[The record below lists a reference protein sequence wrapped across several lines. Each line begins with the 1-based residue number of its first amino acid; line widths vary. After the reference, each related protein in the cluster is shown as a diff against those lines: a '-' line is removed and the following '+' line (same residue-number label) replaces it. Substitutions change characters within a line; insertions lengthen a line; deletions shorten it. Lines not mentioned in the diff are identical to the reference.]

1 MADFGIN
8 PNIAMGFQGN
18 AANKPMTLNELI
30 SMSRNVMETSRLAE
44 LYPELIKKTQAE
56 TSSAETGAAKS
67 AMQLAQDKA
76 KAILNGQV
84 SLMINPLVIEAEANP
99 ESVDRTALVNLVTQN
114 AIIQSKNAGIDW
126 EKQGKELARPYIE
139 MAENNPGNL
148 MQFFKERHM
157 AALDD
162 ATRATKFAE
171 GKGIGVSTLPRR
183 GATSGGV
190 TSEQMTAPIRGQDLM
205 VAPVTENQVGIS
217 AIQGGP
223 PTTQMAQGPA
233 QGQAQGQA
241 QARMPVG
248 QMVQPETTN
257 YPLMFE
263 PPSRAGIQRPKREG
277 EDSAIKFG
285 EEARN
290 SLTKRQL
297 SMTKSRDDLDQVI
310 RTASKILS
318 EKVLPETGAIGGIKR
333 KFAELT
339 GDPTYQKLQKDIAN
353 VQQSNLQALS
363 AGGNSVA
370 GLELNRDAMG
380 NVSYDPEVIVDIA
393 RRTKA
398 DLTNLDMMANGMNKH
413 FQRYGD
419 ANASRYMQMW
429 SANADSKI
437 FQLMDINKDIPN
449 PKMREAAAA
458 KVLEGMS
465 QEQRNV
471 LNQKYQRILKL
482 TTTGDIA
489 Q

>member
-18 AANKPMTLNELI
+18 AANKPMTLNELVGLT
-30 SMSRNVMETSRLAE
+30 RNVMETSRLAE
-44 LYPELIKKTQAE
+44 LYPELIRKAKAE

-67 AMQLAQDKA
+67 AMQLAQERSN
-76 KAILNGQV
+76 AILNGQV
-84 SLMINPLVIEAEANP
+84 SLIINPLVQEAEINP
-99 ESVDRTALVNLVTQN
+99 NGVDRKALVNLVTQN
-114 AIIQSKNAGIDW
+114 AIIQSKNAGMDW
-126 EKQGKELARPYIE
+126 EKQGKELASQYIE
-139 MAENNPGNL
+139 MAENDPGNL
-148 MQFFKERHM
+148 MQFLKERHM
-157 AALDD
+157 IALDA
-162 ATRATKFAE
+162 ATRANKFAE
-171 GKGIGVSTLPRR
+171 GKGVGVSTLPRR
-183 GATSGGV
+183 SPTSGGV

-205 VAPVTENQVGIS
+205 VAPVTENQVDVS
-217 AIQGGP
+217 AIPGS
-223 PTTQMAQGPA
+223 TAQMAQGP
-233 QGQAQGQA
+233 AQGQA

-248 QMVQPETTN
+248 QMVQPEMTN
-257 YPLMFE
+257 FPLMFE

-310 RTASKILS
+310 RSASKILS
-318 EKVLPETGAIGGIKR
+318 EKILPETGLIGGIKR
-333 KFAELT
+333 KFAEQA

-398 DLTNLDMMANGMNKH
+398 DLTNLDLMANGMNKH

-437 FQLMDINKDIPN
+437 FQLMDINKDIPD
-449 PKMREAAAA
+449 PKLREAAAA

-465 QEQRNV
+465 QAQREA
-471 LNQKYQRILKL
+471 LDQKYQRILKL
-482 TTTGDIA
+482 TTTGDIS

>member
-8 PNIAMGFQGN
+8 PNIAMGFQGGS
-18 AANKPMTLNELI
+18 ANKPMTLNELI
-30 SMSRNVMETSRLAE
+30 SMSRNVIETSRLAE
-44 LYPELIKKTQAE
+44 LYPELIRKTQAE
-56 TSSAETGAAKS
+56 TRSAETGAAKS
-67 AMQLAQDKA
+67 EMDLRLAKV
-76 KAILNGQV
+76 KAISDGQI
-84 SLMINPLVIEAEANP
+84 SMIMNPLIQQAEADPN
-99 ESVDRTALVNLVTQN
+99 SVDRNALVNLVTQN
-114 AIIQSKNAGIDW
+114 AMMQSKNLGIDY
-126 EKQGKELARPYIE
+126 EKEGKELARPYIE
-139 MAENNPGNL
+139 MAQNNPGNL

-157 AALDD
+157 AGLD
-162 ATRATKFAE
+162 AASRATAFAE
-171 GKGIGVSTLPRR
+171 GRGVGVSTLPRR
-183 GATSGGV
+183 SPTGV
-190 TSEQMTAPIRGQDLM
+190 TSEQMTAPIRGQDLTA
-205 VAPVTENQVGIS
+205 APVTENQVGIS
-217 AIQGGP
+217 AIQGGA

-233 QGQAQGQA
+233 QGQAQ
-241 QARMPVG
+241 MPIS

-419 ANASRYMQMW
+419 ANANRYMQMW

-437 FQLMDINKDIPN
+437 FQLMDINKDITD
-449 PKMREAAAA
+449 PKLRQAAAG

-465 QEQRNV
+465 PEQRNV
-471 LNQKYQRILKL
+471 LNQKYQRILRL

>member
-1 MADFGIN
+1 MADFGLN
-8 PNIAMGFQGN
+8 PQIPLGAQGPKRTSLGELLGTATKAMEFE
-18 AANKPMTLNELI
+18 KL
-30 SMSRNVMETSRLAE
+30 SE
-44 LYPELIKKTQAE
+44 LYPSLIKKTQAE
-56 TSSAETGAAKS
+56 ADTSELALQQKRVQAVTTNLTAA
-67 AMQLAQDKA
+67 
-76 KAILNGQV
+76 IN
-84 SLMINPLVIEAEANP
+84 NPLLIKLEENPNLIPQKDVISFLKQYGDQQA
-99 ESVDRTALVNLVTQN
+99 R
-114 AIIQSKNAGIDW
+114 IAGVP
-126 EKQGKELARPYIE
+126 KQKADEMLAPYYEI
-139 MAENNPGNL
+139 AQNNPRQL
-148 MQFFKERHM
+148 RTYFKSRLL
-157 AALDD
+157 AGLDD
-162 ATRATKFAE
+162 ATK
-171 GKGIGVSTLPRR
+171 VSTYGGNNPIAVSTVPSDQSTVT
-183 GATSGGV
+183 GPGV
-190 TSEQMTAPIRGQDLM
+190 TSEAMTAPIRGQDLT

-217 AIQGGP
+217 AIPGGA
-223 PTTQMAQGPA
+223 PTTAPAPMAAPMA
-233 QGQAQGQA
+233 A
-241 QARMPVG
+241 G
-248 QMVQPETTN
+248 QMVQPEVSN
-257 YPLMFE
+257 FPLMFE
-263 PPSRAGIQRPKREG
+263 PPARAGIQRPKREG

-318 EKVLPETGAIGGIKR
+318 EKVLPETGPIGGFKR
-333 KFAELT
+333 KIYELA

-398 DLTNLDMMANGMNKH
+398 DLTNLDMMATGMQKH
-413 FQRYGD
+413 YQKYGD
-419 ANASRYMQMW
+419 ANGSRYMQMW

-437 FQLMDINKDIPN
+437 FQLMDINRDIPD
-449 PKMREAAAA
+449 PKMRQAAAA

-465 QEQRNV
+465 AEQRNI

-482 TTTGDIA
+482 STTGDIA

>member
-8 PNIAMGFQGN
+8 PQIPLGVQGPKRTSIGELLGTATKAM
-18 AANKPMTLNELI
+18 EY
-30 SMSRNVMETSRLAE
+30 SRLSE
-44 LYPELIKKTQAE
+44 LYPELIKKTQQEVRSGELGIAE
-56 TSSAETGAAKS
+56 KELTGMVSRLSSAINNPMVIQAEEDPNSVDQQKLIQYITTAGRD
-67 AMQLAQDKA
+67 QA
-76 KAILNGQV
+76 KAMKIDPKRADEL
-84 SLMINPLVIEAEANP
+84 LAP
-99 ESVDRTALVNLVTQN
+99 
-114 AIIQSKNAGIDW
+114 IIRVAT
-126 EKQGKELARPYIE
+126 E
-139 MAENNPGNL
+139 NPGML
-148 MQFFKERHM
+148 RGALKEELLSR
-157 AALDD
+157 LDS
-162 ATRATKFAE
+162 ASRVSTLGGTNPM
-171 GKGIGVSTLPRR
+171 GVSTIPPNQPAFRR
-183 GATSGGV
+183 PGV
-190 TSEQMTAPIRGQDLM
+190 TPEAMTAPLRGPVQGQNLM

-217 AIQGGP
+217 AIQGGA
-223 PTTQMAQGPA
+223 PTTQMAQAPA
-233 QGQAQGQA
+233 QA
-241 QARMPVG
+241 QAPASMPVG
-248 QMVQPETTN
+248 QMVQPETAN
-257 YPLMFE
+257 FPLMFE
-263 PPSRAGIQRPKREG
+263 PPTRAGIQRPKREG

-419 ANASRYMQMW
+419 ANANRYMQMW

-437 FQLMDINKDIPN
+437 FQLMDINKDISD
-449 PKMREAAAA
+449 PKLRQAAAA

-465 QEQRNV
+465 PEQRNV
-471 LNQKYQRILKL
+471 LNQKYQRILRL

>member
-8 PNIAMGFQGN
+8 PNIAMGFTGN
-18 AANKPMTLNELI
+18 QANKPMTLNELVGLTK
-30 SMSRNVMETSRLAE
+30 NVMETSRLAE
-44 LYPELIKKTQAE
+44 LYPELIRKTQAE
-56 TSSAETGAAKS
+56 VKTAEAGAQKS
-67 AMQLAQDKA
+67 EMDLQLAKVKSIAD
-76 KAILNGQV
+76 GQI
-84 SLMINPLVIEAEANP
+84 SMIINPLVQQAEADPN
-99 ESVDRTALVNLVTQN
+99 SVDRNALVKLVTDN
-114 AIIQSKNAGIDW
+114 AIMQSRNAGLDW
-126 EKQGKELARPYIE
+126 EKEGKKLAAPYIE
-139 MAENNPGNL
+139 TAMNNPGNL
-148 MQFFKERHM
+148 MQLYKERHM
-157 AALDD
+157 AGLD
-162 ATRATKFAE
+162 AASRATAFAE
-171 GKGIGVSTLPRR
+171 GRGVGVSTLPRR
-183 GATSGGV
+183 PAGV
-190 TSEQMTAPIRGQDLM
+190 TSEQMTAPIRGQDLT
-205 VAPVTENQVGIS
+205 VAPVTENRVGIS
-217 AIQGGP
+217 AISGGA
-223 PTTQMAQGPA
+223 PTTQMPQVPA
-233 QGQAQGQA
+233 QAN
-241 QARMPVG
+241 MPMP
-248 QMVQPETTN
+248 QMVQPEITN

-277 EDSAIKFG
+277 EDSAIRFG

-297 SMTKSRDDLDQVI
+297 SLTKSRDDLDQVI

-318 EKVLPETGAIGGIKR
+318 EKTLPETGAIGGIKR

-398 DLTNLDMMANGMNKH
+398 DLTNLDLMANGMNKH
-413 FQRYGD
+413 FQKYGD
-419 ANASRYMQMW
+419 ANANRYMQMW

-437 FQLMDINKDIPN
+437 FQIMDINKDIPD
-449 PKMREAAAA
+449 PKMRQAAAA

-465 QEQRNV
+465 PEQRNV
-471 LNQKYQRILKL
+471 LNQKYQRIIKL
-482 TTTGDIA
+482 STTGDLM

>member
-1 MADFGIN
+1 MLA
-8 PNIAMGFQGN
+8 PYYQIAQNDPGKLRSYF
-18 AANKPMTLNELI
+18 K
-30 SMSRNVMETSRLAE
+30 SRL
-44 LYPELIKKTQAE
+44 I
-56 TSSAETGAAKS
+56 
-67 AMQLAQDKA
+67 
-76 KAILNGQV
+76 
-84 SLMINPLVIEAEANP
+84 
-99 ESVDRTALVNLVTQN
+99 
-114 AIIQSKNAGIDW
+114 AG
-126 EKQGKELARPYIE
+126 
-139 MAENNPGNL
+139 
-148 MQFFKERHM
+148 
-157 AALDD
+157 LDD
-162 ATRATKFAE
+162 ATKVSTL
-171 GKGIGVSTLPRR
+171 GGTNPMGVSTIPSDQPAFRR
-183 GATSGGV
+183 PGV
-190 TSEQMTAPIRGQDLM
+190 TSEQMTAPLRGPVQGQNLM

-217 AIQGGP
+217 PIPGA
-223 PTTQMAQGPA
+223 TTQMAPSPA
-233 QGQAQGQA
+233 PAPA
-241 QARMPVG
+241 SMPVG
-248 QMVQPETTN
+248 QMVQPETAN
-257 YPLMFE
+257 FPLMFE
-263 PPSRAGIQRPKREG
+263 PPTRAGIQRPKREG

-297 SMTKSRDDLDQVI
+297 SLTKSRDDLDQVI

-333 KFAELT
+333 KFAEFT

-437 FQLMDINKDIPN
+437 FQLMDINKDIPD
-449 PKMREAAAA
+449 PKLRQAAAA

-465 QEQRNV
+465 PEQRNV
-471 LNQKYQRILKL
+471 LNQKYQRILRL

>member
-8 PNIAMGFQGN
+8 PQIPLGVQGPKRTSIGELLGTATKAM
-18 AANKPMTLNELI
+18 EY
-30 SMSRNVMETSRLAE
+30 SRLSE
-44 LYPELIKKTQAE
+44 LYPELIKKTQQEVRSGELGIAE
-56 TSSAETGAAKS
+56 KELTGMVSRLSSAINNPMVIQAEEDPNSVDQQKLIQYITTAGR
-67 AMQLAQDKA
+67 DHA
-76 KAILNGQV
+76 KAMKIDPKRADEL
-84 SLMINPLVIEAEANP
+84 LAP
-99 ESVDRTALVNLVTQN
+99 
-114 AIIQSKNAGIDW
+114 IIRVAT
-126 EKQGKELARPYIE
+126 E
-139 MAENNPGNL
+139 NPGML
-148 MQFFKERHM
+148 RGALKEELLSR
-157 AALDD
+157 LDS
-162 ATRATKFAE
+162 ASRVSTLGGTNPM
-171 GKGIGVSTLPRR
+171 GVSTIPPNQPAFRR
-183 GATSGGV
+183 PGV
-190 TSEQMTAPIRGQDLM
+190 TPEAMTAPLRGPVQGQNLM

-217 AIQGGP
+217 AIQGGA
-223 PTTQMAQGPA
+223 PTTQMAQAPA
-233 QGQAQGQA
+233 QA
-241 QARMPVG
+241 QAPASMPVG
-248 QMVQPETTN
+248 QMVQPETAN

-263 PPSRAGIQRPKREG
+263 PPTRAGIQRPKREG

-419 ANASRYMQMW
+419 ANANRYMQMW

-437 FQLMDINKDIPN
+437 FQLMDINKDISD
-449 PKMREAAAA
+449 PKLRQAAAG

-465 QEQRNV
+465 PEQRNV
-471 LNQKYQRILKL
+471 LNQKYQRILRL

>member
-8 PNIAMGFQGN
+8 PQIPLGVQGPKRTSIGELLGTATKAM
-18 AANKPMTLNELI
+18 EY
-30 SMSRNVMETSRLAE
+30 SRLSE
-44 LYPELIKKTQAE
+44 LYPELIKKTQQEVRSGELGIAE
-56 TSSAETGAAKS
+56 KELTGMVSRLSSAINNPMVIQAEEDPNSVDQQKLIQYITTAGR
-67 AMQLAQDKA
+67 DHA
-76 KAILNGQV
+76 KAMKIDPKRADEL
-84 SLMINPLVIEAEANP
+84 LAP
-99 ESVDRTALVNLVTQN
+99 
-114 AIIQSKNAGIDW
+114 IIRVAT
-126 EKQGKELARPYIE
+126 E
-139 MAENNPGNL
+139 NPGML
-148 MQFFKERHM
+148 RGALKEELLSR
-157 AALDD
+157 LDS
-162 ATRATKFAE
+162 ASRVSTLGGTNPM
-171 GKGIGVSTLPRR
+171 GVSTIPPNQPAFRR
-183 GATSGGV
+183 PGV
-190 TSEQMTAPIRGQDLM
+190 TPEAMTAPLRGPVQGQNLM

-217 AIQGGP
+217 AIQGGA
-223 PTTQMAQGPA
+223 PTTQMAQAPA
-233 QGQAQGQA
+233 QA
-241 QARMPVG
+241 QAPASMPVG
-248 QMVQPETTN
+248 QMVQPETAN

-263 PPSRAGIQRPKREG
+263 PPTRAGIQRPKREG

-419 ANASRYMQMW
+419 ANANRYMQMW

-437 FQLMDINKDIPN
+437 FQLMDINKDISD
-449 PKMREAAAA
+449 PKLRQAAAA

-465 QEQRNV
+465 PEQRNV
-471 LNQKYQRILKL
+471 LNQKYQRILRL